1 MQEKS
6 YDFFFQAVCEHPIS
20 CDIYTDPSA
29 ALGLSPLDL
38 AMSFNLK
45 EDYLGLQQE
54 PTHST
59 RPGAVVSQPYLEHT
73 HIYLLPCLT
82 CGLQKRF
89 SGSLLI
95 LHAEIPHQT
104 HLHSETQGYCTP
116 VNTSYNK
123 LTLGKQD
130 LPRNARLEQ
139 RVLLWMFIWRNVMP
153 ELCLTWG
160 NHSGALEACM
170 KNPYK
175 SQSTVGS

>member
-1 MQEKS
+1 MT
-6 YDFFFQAVCEHPIS
+6 FFFPQAVCEHPMS

-45 EDYLGLQQE
+45 EVYLQQA

-139 RVLLWMFIWRNVMP
+139 RVLLWMFIWRNAMP

-160 NHSGALEACM
+160 NHSSALEACM

-175 SQSTVGS
+175 SQSTVGSY